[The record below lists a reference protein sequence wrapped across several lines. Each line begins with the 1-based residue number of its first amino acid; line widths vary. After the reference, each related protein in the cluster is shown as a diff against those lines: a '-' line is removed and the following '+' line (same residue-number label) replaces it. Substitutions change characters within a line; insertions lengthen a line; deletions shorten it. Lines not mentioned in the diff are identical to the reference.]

1 MEHQLIV
8 IFQRAAA
15 ISRAYVLVVF
25 IGRSSMHAFNV
36 WEVALLGAIGLSRV
50 RCSLCI

>member
-8 IFQRAAA
+8 IIQRVAA